1 MNFEVHEDDI
11 KKLLL
16 LPDRRMSKGK
26 TVKTV
31 PQYHKG
37 VYLISRDIDDLCYK
51 MGMAHGSGGLFPR
64 LKQYKPCFPYKTEY
78 YVQYLFLSATGDDA
92 EKLEKC
98 ILGIKAFTQPEKNP
112 SAQGKACS
120 EYRMFPHKEA
130 LMRGLI
136 KVLDANPNLWTHA
149 VLLGENGWALI
160 TNKSGD
166 SVQGLSRP
174 RNSLTL
180 KPLPYEAVAPDT
192 FIPEVATPVKIEKG
206 KEVWVVDTKKG
217 ELVAI
222 KGKLDG
228 LVNANG
234 AYIHFPRYKPAYAYK
249 RGDIFATKAEA
260 EANFNRYEIRLLTTK
275 V

>member
-1 MNFEVHEDDI
+1 MILRHCLHGLTF
-11 KKLLL
+11 
-16 LPDRRMSKGK
+16 
-26 TVKTV
+26 
-31 PQYHKG
+31 
-37 VYLISRDIDDLCYK
+37 
-51 MGMAHGSGGLFPR
+51 AHS
-64 LKQYKPCFPYKTEY
+64 
-78 YVQYLFLSATGDDA
+78 SA
-92 EKLEKC
+92 
-98 ILGIKAFTQPEKNP
+98 
-112 SAQGKACS
+112 
-120 EYRMFPHKEA
+120 
-130 LMRGLI
+130 
-136 KVLDANPNLWTHA
+136 NLWTHA

-228 LVNANG
+228 LVTANG

-249 RGDIFATKAEA
+249 RGDIFATQAEA
-260 EANFNRYEIRLLTTK
+260 EANFNRYEIP
-275 V
+275 